1 MAHARSDVTAVPDGT
16 ANSSGHAGALR
27 FDHDH
32 IRTHDEAS
40 AAGRAARGDVPRKA
54 HAEFRPRKDRDP
66 MRILAEQNAMRVPE
80 LVPLRMK
87 RMLQNPFTFY
97 RGTAALQAADL
108 ADEPTTGAN
117 VTICGDAHL
126 ANFGLFS
133 SPQRTMVF
141 DLNDFDES
149 AYGPWEWDVKRFVTS
164 VVIAAQHK
172 GFNTDKTET
181 AALEAAASYRIG
193 LRQMVD
199 LPVLERY
206 YLRGDVKRGSPNLH
220 HTSQAVVDRALKAAE
235 KRTSERVIQK
245 ITRRADDGT
254 MFIAEDAPTLTHLPG
269 ADELAIENI
278 VNEYRATLSPDIS
291 LLLSQYTATDVVR
304 RVVGVGSVGTRCFLV
319 VFTGPRAE
327 PLVLQVKEAHHSVL
341 TEFGGAAPVPPTVHR
356 PSDEHLHGYRVVGNQ
371 RILQA
376 VSDPFLGYIDVGDRS
391 YYVRQFRD
399 RNVSLDLDT
408 LGRRPF
414 NDYVNA
420 CGTSLARGHAQS
432 PNAPFIAG
440 YLGPATTFDDSVVQW
455 AMSYAQQS
463 LKDFTALR
471 RSSLA
476 AH

>member
-341 TEFGGAAPVPPTVHR
+341 TEFGGAAAVPPTVHR

-463 LKDFTALR
+463 LKDFNALR

>member
-1 MAHARSDVTAVPDGT
+1 M
-16 ANSSGHAGALR
+16 N
-27 FDHDH
+27 
-32 IRTHDEAS
+32 
-40 AAGRAARGDVPRKA
+40 
-54 HAEFRPRKDRDP
+54 
-66 MRILAEQNAMRVPE
+66 
-80 LVPLRMK
+80 

-108 ADEPTTGAN
+108 AEGPTTGAD

-141 DLNDFDES
+141 DLNDFDEA

-172 GFNTDKTET
+172 GFNADRTET

-199 LPVLERY
+199 LPLLERY

-245 ITRRADDGT
+245 ITRRAEDGT
-254 MFIAEDAPTLTHLPG
+254 VFIAEDPPTLTHIPG
-269 ADELAIENI
+269 GDELQVEDI
-278 VNEYRATLSPDIS
+278 VDRYRSTLSPDIS

-304 RVVGVGSVGTRCFLV
+304 RVVGVGSVGTRCYLV

-327 PLVLQVKEAHHSVL
+327 PLVLQVKEARRSVL
-341 TEFGGAAPVPPTVHR
+341 TEFGGAAPVPPTVHA
-356 PSDEHLHGYRVVGNQ
+356 PSDDRLHGYRVVGNQ

-376 VSDPFLGYIDVGDRS
+376 VSDPFLGYIDVGERS

-399 RNVSLDLDT
+399 RNVSLNLDS

-414 NDYVNA
+414 NDYVDA

-440 YLGPATTFDDSVVQW
+440 YMGSATTFDDAIVQW
-455 AMSYAQQS
+455 AMAYAEQS
-463 LKDFTALR
+463 LKDFHALR
-471 RSSLA
+471 ASFASASS
-476 AH
+476 H

>member
-1 MAHARSDVTAVPDGT
+1 
-16 ANSSGHAGALR
+16 
-27 FDHDH
+27 
-32 IRTHDEAS
+32 
-40 AAGRAARGDVPRKA
+40 
-54 HAEFRPRKDRDP
+54 
-66 MRILAEQNAMRVPE
+66 
-80 LVPLRMK
+80 MK

-108 ADEPTTGAN
+108 AEGPTTGAD

-141 DLNDFDES
+141 DLNDFDEA

-172 GFNTDKTET
+172 GFNADHTET

-199 LPVLERY
+199 LPLLERY

-245 ITRRADDGT
+245 ITRRAEDGT
-254 MFIAEDAPTLTHLPG
+254 VFIAEDPPTLTHIPG
-269 ADELAIENI
+269 GDELQVEDI
-278 VNEYRATLSPDIS
+278 VDRYRSTLSPDIS

-304 RVVGVGSVGTRCFLV
+304 RVVGVGSVGTRCSLV

-327 PLVLQVKEAHHSVL
+327 PLVLPVKEARRSVL
-341 TEFGGAAPVPPTVHR
+341 TEFGGAAPVPPTVHT
-356 PSDEHLHGYRVVGNQ
+356 PSDERLHGYRVVGNQ

-376 VSDPFLGYIDVGDRS
+376 VSDPFLGYIDVGERS

-399 RNVSLDLDT
+399 RNVSLNLDS

-414 NDYVNA
+414 NDYVDA

-440 YLGPATTFDDSVVQW
+440 YMGSATTFDDAIVQW
-455 AMSYAQQS
+455 AMAYAEQS
-463 LKDFTALR
+463 LKDFHALR
-471 RSSLA
+471 ASFASASS
-476 AH
+476 H

>member
-1 MAHARSDVTAVPDGT
+1 
-16 ANSSGHAGALR
+16 
-27 FDHDH
+27 
-32 IRTHDEAS
+32 
-40 AAGRAARGDVPRKA
+40 
-54 HAEFRPRKDRDP
+54 
-66 MRILAEQNAMRVPE
+66 
-80 LVPLRMK
+80 MK
-87 RMLQNPFTFY
+87 RMLQNPFTCY

-108 ADEPTTGAN
+108 AGGPTTGAN
-117 VTICGDAHL
+117 ITICGDAHL

-141 DLNDFDES
+141 DLNDFDEA
-149 AYGPWEWDVKRFVTS
+149 AYGPWEWDVQPFVTS

-172 GFNTDKTET
+172 GFNADRTET

-254 MFIAEDAPTLTHLPG
+254 VFITEDPPTLTHIPG
-269 ADELAIENI
+269 GDELQVEDI
-278 VNEYRATLSPDIS
+278 VDQYRSTLSPDIS

-304 RVVGVGSVGTRCFLV
+304 RVVGVGSVGTRCYLV

-327 PLVLQVKEAHHSVL
+327 PLVLQVKEARHSVL
-341 TEFGGAAPVPPTVHR
+341 TEFGGAAPVPPTVHT
-356 PSDEHLHGYRVVGNQ
+356 PSDERLHGYRVVGNQ

-376 VSDPFLGYIDVGDRS
+376 VSDPFLGYIDVGERS

-399 RNVSLDLDT
+399 RNVSLNLDS

-414 NDYVNA
+414 NDYVDA

-440 YLGPATTFDDSVVQW
+440 YLGSATTFDDAVVQW
-455 AMSYAQQS
+455 AMAYAEQS
-463 LKDFTALR
+463 LKDFQALR
-471 RSSLA
+471 KSPLVK
-476 AH
+476 

>member
-1 MAHARSDVTAVPDGT
+1 MAHDQSDSESKAEG
-16 ANSSGHAGALR
+16 SLR

-32 IRTHDEAS
+32 IRTHDEAT
-40 AAGRAARGDVPRKA
+40 AAGRAARGDVPRKS
-54 HAEFRPRKDRDP
+54 HAEFAPRGDRDP
-66 MRILAEQNAMRVPE
+66 LGILATQNESRVPE
-80 LVPLRMK
+80 LVQLRMK

-108 ADEPTTGAN
+108 AGGPTTGAN
-117 VTICGDAHL
+117 ITICGDAHL

-141 DLNDFDES
+141 DLNDFDEA

-172 GFNTDKTET
+172 GFNADRTET

-254 MFIAEDAPTLTHLPG
+254 VFIAEDPPTLIHIPG
-269 ADELAIENI
+269 GDELQVEDI
-278 VNEYRATLSPDIS
+278 VDQYRSTLSPDIS

-304 RVVGVGSVGTRCFLV
+304 RVVGVGSVGTRCYLV

-327 PLVLQVKEAHHSVL
+327 PLVLQVKEARHSVL
-341 TEFGGAAPVPPTVHR
+341 TEFGGAAPVPPTVHT
-356 PSDEHLHGYRVVGNQ
+356 PSDERLHGYRVVGNQ

-376 VSDPFLGYIDVGDRS
+376 VSDPFLGYIDVGERS

-399 RNVSLDLDT
+399 RNVSLNLDS

-414 NDYVNA
+414 NDYVDA

-440 YLGPATTFDDSVVQW
+440 YLGSATTFDDAVVQW
-455 AMSYAQQS
+455 AMAYAEQS
-463 LKDFTALR
+463 LKDFQALR
-471 RSSLA
+471 KSPLVK
-476 AH
+476 

>member
-1 MAHARSDVTAVPDGT
+1 MAQDQSDSDSKTEG
-16 ANSSGHAGALR
+16 SLR
-27 FDHDH
+27 FDHEH
-32 IRTHDEAS
+32 IRTHDEATT
-40 AAGRAARGDVPRKA
+40 AGRAARGDVPRKS
-54 HAEFRPRKDRDP
+54 HAEFEPRANRDP
-66 MRILAEQNAMRVPE
+66 LGILAAQNESRVPE
-80 LVPLRMK
+80 LVQLRMK

-108 ADEPTTGAN
+108 AGGPTTGAN

-141 DLNDFDES
+141 DLNDFDEA

-172 GFNTDKTET
+172 GFNADRTET

-254 MFIAEDAPTLTHLPG
+254 VFIAEDPPTLTHIPG
-269 ADELAIENI
+269 GDELQVEDI
-278 VNEYRATLSPDIS
+278 VDQYRSTLSPDIS
-291 LLLSQYTATDVVR
+291 LLLSQYTATDIVR
-304 RVVGVGSVGTRCFLV
+304 RVVGVGSVGTRCYLV

-327 PLVLQVKEAHHSVL
+327 PLVLQVKEARHSVL
-341 TEFGGAAPVPPTVHR
+341 TEFGGAAPVPPTVHT
-356 PSDEHLHGYRVVGNQ
+356 PSDERLHGYRVVGNQ

-376 VSDPFLGYIDVGDRS
+376 VSDPFLGYIDVGERS

-399 RNVSLDLDT
+399 RNVSLNLDS

-414 NDYVNA
+414 NDYVDA

-440 YLGPATTFDDSVVQW
+440 YMGSATTFDDAIVQW
-455 AMSYAQQS
+455 ATAYAEQS
-463 LKDFTALR
+463 LKDFHALR
-471 RSSLA
+471 TSSLVK
-476 AH
+476 

>member
-1 MAHARSDVTAVPDGT
+1 MAHDQSDSESKAEG
-16 ANSSGHAGALR
+16 SLR

-32 IRTHDEAS
+32 IRTHDEAT
-40 AAGRAARGDVPRKA
+40 AAGRAARGDVPRKS
-54 HAEFRPRKDRDP
+54 HAEFAPRGDRDP
-66 MRILAEQNAMRVPE
+66 LGILATQNESRVPE
-80 LVPLRMK
+80 LVQLRMK

-108 ADEPTTGAN
+108 AGGPTTGAN
-117 VTICGDAHL
+117 ITICGDAHL

-141 DLNDFDES
+141 DLNDFDEA

-172 GFNTDKTET
+172 GFNADRTET

-254 MFIAEDAPTLTHLPG
+254 VFITEDPPTLTHIPG
-269 ADELAIENI
+269 GDELQVEDI
-278 VNEYRATLSPDIS
+278 VDQYRSTLSPDIS

-304 RVVGVGSVGTRCFLV
+304 RVVGVGSVGTRCYLV

-327 PLVLQVKEAHHSVL
+327 PLVLQVKEARHSVL
-341 TEFGGAAPVPPTVHR
+341 TEFGGAAPVPPTVHT
-356 PSDEHLHGYRVVGNQ
+356 PSDERLHGYRVVGNQ

-376 VSDPFLGYIDVGDRS
+376 VSDPFLGYIDVGERS

-399 RNVSLDLDT
+399 RNVSLNLDS

-414 NDYVNA
+414 NDYVDA

-440 YLGPATTFDDSVVQW
+440 YLGSATTFDDAVVQW
-455 AMSYAQQS
+455 AMAYAEQS
-463 LKDFTALR
+463 LKDFQALR
-471 RSSLA
+471 KSPLVK
-476 AH
+476 

>member
-1 MAHARSDVTAVPDGT
+1 MAQDQSD
-16 ANSSGHAGALR
+16 SSSKAEGSLR
-27 FDHDH
+27 FDHEH
-32 IRTHDEAS
+32 IRTHDEAT
-40 AAGRAARGDVPRKA
+40 AAGRAARGDVPRKS
-54 HAEFRPRKDRDP
+54 HAEFEPRANRDP
-66 MRILAEQNAMRVPE
+66 LGILAAQNESRVPE
-80 LVPLRMK
+80 LVQLRMN

-108 ADEPTTGAN
+108 AEGPTTGAD

-141 DLNDFDES
+141 DLNDFDEA

-172 GFNTDKTET
+172 GFNADRTET

-199 LPVLERY
+199 LPLLERY

-245 ITRRADDGT
+245 ITRRAEDGT
-254 MFIAEDAPTLTHLPG
+254 VFIAEDPPTLTHIPG
-269 ADELAIENI
+269 GDELQVEDI
-278 VNEYRATLSPDIS
+278 VDRYRSTLSPDIS

-304 RVVGVGSVGTRCFLV
+304 RVVGVGSVGTRCYLV

-327 PLVLQVKEAHHSVL
+327 PLVLQVKEARRSVL
-341 TEFGGAAPVPPTVHR
+341 TEFGGAAPVPPTVHA
-356 PSDEHLHGYRVVGNQ
+356 PSDDRLHGYRVVGNQ

-376 VSDPFLGYIDVGDRS
+376 VSDPFLGYIDVGERS

-399 RNVSLDLDT
+399 RNVSLNLDS

-414 NDYVNA
+414 NDYVDA

-440 YLGPATTFDDSVVQW
+440 YMGSATTFDDAIVQW
-455 AMSYAQQS
+455 AMAYAEQS
-463 LKDFTALR
+463 LKDFHALR
-471 RSSLA
+471 ASFASASS
-476 AH
+476 H